1 MDAVAVAGIGD
12 GEGMPSKAVFSEG
25 KGESTGVT
33 AGSGVLSAF
42 ISTICSAG
50 AAQPVSSISK
60 AMVKEKMVF
69 MANPF

>member
-1 MDAVAVAGIGD
+1 MDTAAAAGMEEGD
-12 GEGMPSKAVFSEG
+12 GLASKAVLSEG
-25 KGESTGVT
+25 AEESTGVM
-33 AGSGVLSAF
+33 AGSGVLSAC

-50 AAQPVSSISK
+50 AAQPVSRISK